1 MSNSKQR
8 LFEMMNKVTG
18 MKLNEEILSH
28 KTDEDPINDNGYDD
42 NIGNTIILNYKSS
55 IIQINNTHTN
65 TSFEFAPMEDNTIDT
80 DWVGIFE
87 SLLNSEELYVIK
99 VIDYDGNMVND
110 LETEDFISKRTIKS
124 TLEELNIEFESTLN

>member
-1 MSNSKQR
+1 MSDSKQR

-18 MKLNEEILSH
+18 MKLNEEILSY

-42 NIGNTIILNYKSS
+42 NNGNTIILNYKSS
-55 IIQINNTHTN
+55 IIQINNIHTN
-65 TSFEFAPMEDNTIDT
+65 TSFEFAPMENNTIDT